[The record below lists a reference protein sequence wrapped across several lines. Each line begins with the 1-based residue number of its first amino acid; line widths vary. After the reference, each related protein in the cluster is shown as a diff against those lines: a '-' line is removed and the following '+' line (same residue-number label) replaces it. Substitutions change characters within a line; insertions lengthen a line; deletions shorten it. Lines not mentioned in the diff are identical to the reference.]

1 MLEDY
6 LITNRHNVKEETV
19 LKSTSGWDNIYG
31 RSGNGEKYLVDFL
44 GVRDRISA
52 SALCRTE
59 QKRCNNLFIHL
70 VLIFIWIHNLV
81 GTRYIIYS

>member
-6 LITNRHNVKEETV
+6 LIANRHNVKEGTV

-44 GVRDRISA
+44 GVRDRICSRR
-52 SALCRTE
+52 LLRTE
-59 QKRCNNLFIHL
+59 QKNMA
-70 VLIFIWIHNLV
+70 
-81 GTRYIIYS
+81 